1 MNIQKITQIMI
12 FLPPP
17 SVDMVFFAFVL
28 LEIPTS
34 AKGQVALLIDYLE
47 VAHKPLE
54 VLGKKLNI

>member
-1 MNIQKITQIMI
+1 MI
-12 FLPPP
+12 FPPPP

-28 LEIPTS
+28 LEIPMS
-34 AKGQVALLIDYLE
+34 AKGQVALHIDYLE